1 MNAKVKLAVGIVFC
15 VILIAVI
22 YLVRGQISNLS
33 SSRAPNTATP
43 PDLVSQ
49 PAQPEPAAAKK
60 KVPFLHDDKND
71 PWGGGPSGNAR
82 LYNHIDSFET
92 YLKKAV
98 EELGAY
104 DSSSKFVEKYNS
116 IKQEN
121 EKEYDVAHDSN
132 DRNLLLKYKDKLE
145 RLMDEAV
152 PELEIYEKSGKN
164 SEALAEF
171 RGGVL
176 TLREKMFNTPKDQK

>member
-1 MNAKVKLAVGIVFC
+1 MNTKVKLVVSIAFC
-15 VILIAVI
+15 VVLIGII
-22 YLVRGQISNLS
+22 YLLRGRNPSN
-33 SSRAPNTATP
+33 A
-43 PDLVSQ
+43 
-49 PAQPEPAAAKK
+49 PAANVSPAPISLPAETKK

-98 EELGAY
+98 EELEAY

-116 IKQEN
+116 IKLEN

-152 PELEIYEKSGKN
+152 PELEIYEKSGKT

-171 RGGVL
+171 RRGVL